1 MKNSPATKRLV
12 GFAGRQVR
20 TPEDSP
26 AVDDDD
32 DDNFDSSPELSLSK
46 RSSAELLDP
55 SSPSTAL
62 PPAAPPP
69 AAELDPPSST
79 TLPPPV
85 APPSPIAALAAER
98 KPSLPFRSSSSPG
111 AYGRLAADGKQSLL
125 SPSEARSDGA
135 APRPRPLAHQITRKM
150 SAFFPGLTHEDSL
163 HEPSLRAVIPEAL
176 TTFEL
181 PGNKLKL
188 DPIPKDNATLR
199 PRNGARFDG
208 YDTSNDAGEAVVTI
222 DGYDYETRTSP
233 LCAINL
239 SRSART
245 RASISEK
252 AHFFAF
258 VYPIPADDWR
268 RHEKEVMGSRV
279 GEAADEELDT
289 DALLKYGGFAYFNS
303 KGDHVS
309 LNAVRSEDSL
319 GRPPPQPQV
328 RHARPRPPPRR

>member
-26 AVDDDD
+26 AADDDD

-46 RSSAELLDP
+46 RSS
-55 SSPSTAL
+55 SG
-62 PPAAPPP
+62 
-69 AAELDPPSST
+69 ELDPPSST
-79 TLPPPV
+79 TLPSPV
-85 APPSPIAALAAER
+85 APPPPIAALAAER

-111 AYGRLAADGKQSLL
+111 AYGRLAGDGKQSLL

-199 PRNGARFDG
+199 PRHGTRFDG

-222 DGYDYETRTSP
+222 DGYETRTSP

-252 AHFFAF
+252 RA
-258 VYPIPADDWR
+258 R
-268 RHEKEVMGSRV
+268 RV
-279 GEAADEELDT
+279 A
-289 DALLKYGGFAYFNS
+289 
-303 KGDHVS
+303 
-309 LNAVRSEDSL
+309 
-319 GRPPPQPQV
+319 
-328 RHARPRPPPRR
+328 

>member
-20 TPEDSP
+20 TPEDS
-26 AVDDDD
+26 AAAAAAD

-46 RSSAELLDP
+46 RSSAELDSHGRAGP
-55 SSPSTAL
+55 
-62 PPAAPPP
+62 
-69 AAELDPPSST
+69 
-79 TLPPPV
+79 TLLSPV

-111 AYGRLAADGKQSLL
+111 AYGRLAGDGEPVAPLAERGALL
-125 SPSEARSDGA
+125 DGA

-222 DGYDYETRTSP
+222 DGNEYETRTSP

-239 SRSART
+239 SLGADASRSR
-245 RASISEK
+245 K

-258 VYPIPADDWR
+258 V
-268 RHEKEVMGSRV
+268 S
-279 GEAADEELDT
+279 
-289 DALLKYGGFAYFNS
+289 
-303 KGDHVS
+303 
-309 LNAVRSEDSL
+309 
-319 GRPPPQPQV
+319 
-328 RHARPRPPPRR
+328 